1 MRSCGISLSKKDKS
15 LGENWGFCGSSSSS
29 ESEEE
34 GGFNMWDTA
43 WVVVEFQ
50 LDVESQAGAYFL
62 QGLFKAIKA
71 YILLGKDEI
80 IVKNDRAVI
89 LGDLQTNEKRQFL
102 ILTSKS
108 RKNVDES
115 NRERSGEAK
124 PNLDIKLDEIS
135 QVISRGIEREDGVL
149 LEGIHSPI
157 RRLQYIH
164 SVPSVSD
171 HHKFRWPQTAASPHF
186 HPCRNHQFNPSPF
199 THESESKQRS
209 QKRTHSPWGKR
220 VEQREAFSG
229 TCPPTLGMPM
239 PAIWAALR
247 AIIYCSN
254 CRRRND
260 RTQREEKGL
269 RTKEHRTW
277 ECRLNTRWK
286 TVNGHFDG
294 IFSPV
299 TRIHVVDRIG
309 KEVGHDDVEMRRR
322 KSNPVLESF
331 ANAKTIRNNNSRSHE
346 GPDAREKRPGL
357 GGMDAG
363 YTIDHL
369 VESGKFKAPHYPQ
382 F

>member
-1 MRSCGISLSKKDKS
+1 MNPMRS
-15 LGENWGFCGSSSSS
+15 GERI
-29 ESEEE
+29 
-34 GGFNMWDTA
+34 D
-43 WVVVEFQ
+43 
-50 LDVESQAGAYFL
+50 
-62 QGLFKAIKA
+62 
-71 YILLGKDEI
+71 
-80 IVKNDRAVI
+80 
-89 LGDLQTNEKRQFL
+89 
-102 ILTSKS
+102 
-108 RKNVDES
+108 
-115 NRERSGEAK
+115 EAK

-322 KSNPVLESF
+322 KNSKQSSPTNRTQRQPLREGARVG
-331 ANAKTIRNNNSRSHE
+331 KQKRNSV
-346 GPDAREKRPGL
+346 ARVRTYTHSEMMPNMLAGAIWRPGCMTQL
-357 GGMDAG
+357 LSVVLQERGMTGLRERRKAQEPRPKDIDRGDAG
-363 YTIDHL
+363 L
-369 VESGKFKAPHYPQ
+369 NPLENLNAF
-382 F
+382 